1 MLKKHKNFDSEKLFK
16 RKDQFSG
23 YKYCP
28 YCSAKLITGEYDGTT
43 RLACRS
49 DNCDFIFYQNPVP
62 AAGAIIIED
71 NKILLVQRAHP
82 PKIGDWCIPAG
93 FMEWNEHPTQTAIRE
108 IAEETGLDIKID
120 TFFEVYSGKDDPRN
134 NAVLILYLAQNIGG
148 SLKAMDDALD
158 VRFFGFNEIPS
169 NIAFESH
176 IQAISD
182 YQERYLPK

>member
-1 MLKKHKNFDSEKLFK
+1 MLEKHKNFDSKKLFD
-16 RKDQFSG
+16 RKEKYSG
-23 YKYCP
+23 YKFCP
-28 YCSAKLITGEYDGTT
+28 YCSNKLIAGEYDGTI
-43 RLACRS
+43 RPACIS

-62 AAGAIIIED
+62 AAGAIIVED

-82 PKIGDWCIPAG
+82 PKIGDWCVPAG

-120 TFFEVYSGKDDPRN
+120 SFFEVYSGKDDPRN
-134 NAVLILYLAQNIGG
+134 NAVLILYLAQYIGG

-158 VRFFGFNEIPS
+158 VKFFGFDEIPS

-176 IQAISD
+176 IQAIAD
-182 YQERYLPK
+182 YRDRYLSE